1 MKNTVHKVDGGV
13 VKKVLPLSST
23 ASDRIALVGVW
34 SGGEWNPHDQ
44 IWIQQFRAG
53 ISLGQWKVVGVTLL
67 SGHDTILQVAL
78 PEARPLPDEGD
89 ILVFGQGSFTIL
101 DIAATTLPIK
111 TNKAVEVGRQRYHGV
126 ALTENGVVRRIIAFH
141 NKLATI
147 APELIQCIWWQE
159 RPYRVELI
167 EVGVRVV

>member
-1 MKNTVHKVDGGV
+1 MKSIVSKVDGGV

-34 SGGEWNPHDQ
+34 SGGEWDPQDQ
-44 IWIQQFRAG
+44 IWIQQFRDG
-53 ISLGQWKVVGVTLL
+53 FPLGQWKVVGVTLL

-78 PEARPLPDEGD
+78 PEARALPVEGD

-101 DIAATTLPIK
+101 DIATTTLPIK

-126 ALTENGVVRRIIAFH
+126 ALIENGAVRRIIVFH
-141 NKLATI
+141 NKPATI
-147 APELIQCIWWQE
+147 APEVVQCVWWQGHQ
-159 RPYRVELI
+159 YSI
-167 EVGVRVV
+167 EVVETSVRVF